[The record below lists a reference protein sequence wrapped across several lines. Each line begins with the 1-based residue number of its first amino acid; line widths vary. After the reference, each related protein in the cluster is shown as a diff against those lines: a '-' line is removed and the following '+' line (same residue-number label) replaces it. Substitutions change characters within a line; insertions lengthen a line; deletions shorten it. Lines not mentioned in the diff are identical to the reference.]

1 MKVLA
6 IDVVAAD
13 KLICNVLGKLV
24 AFYEHAFL
32 RKEPLGELTPSIN
45 GAWNSVEY
53 RPSGSSLSST
63 ARYRSMRA
71 TGCERFLR

>member
-6 IDVVAAD
+6 IDVVLAD
-13 KLICNVLGKLV
+13 KLISNVLGKLV
-24 AFYEHAFL
+24 AFNERAFL
-32 RKEPLGELTPSIN
+32 RKKPFGELTLSIN

-63 ARYRSMRA
+63 ARYRTME
-71 TGCERFLR
+71 GD

>member
-6 IDVVAAD
+6 IDVVLAD
-13 KLICNVLGKLV
+13 KLTSNVAGELV

-32 RKEPLGELTPSIN
+32 GKEPFGELTPSIN

-53 RPSGSSLSST
+53 RPSGSP
-63 ARYRSMRA
+63 
-71 TGCERFLR
+71 